1 MGSLFQRIGD
11 YIKRT
16 DIWIWLLC
24 ISSTVISS
32 ILLSS
37 VERAGGKFVTTQIMA
52 AVIGIVAAIVISV
65 IDYEYISRYW
75 AALAGISMILFLSVF
90 LFGITVE
97 GTDDTAWLRLP
108 GGLTFQPSELV
119 KIFFIV
125 TFSTHLH
132 HLNKTDKLKTFPGV
146 LGLLGHTLIPV
157 AIIHFQGDDGSALIF
172 MFMAL
177 IMMFVA
183 GVQARYFITLIT
195 GLAIGIPVVWNFI
208 MNNEHRNRILALAD
222 IDGNAK
228 TDYGWQQFQSK
239 VSIASGELF
248 GYGPT
253 KGYRTGEGLV
263 PEQEND
269 FIFSVAGEEFG
280 FIGCVVILLILLF
293 LIFRAFMNAISAKDD
308 LGKYICYGM
317 FALLASQ
324 TIINIGM
331 VLGLLPVIGI
341 TLPFYSAGGTSSM
354 CIYFGIGL
362 IQSVR
367 LHNKDVDNIKISYT
381 RHERIK
387 I

>member
-1 MGSLFQRIGD
+1 MGFFQRIGD
-11 YIKRT
+11 YIKKT
-16 DIWIWLLC
+16 DIWIWCLC

-32 ILLSS
+32 ILLRS
-37 VERAGGKFVTTQIMA
+37 VERAGGKFVTTQVVA
-52 AVIGIVAAIVISV
+52 AIIGIVAAIIISV
-65 IDYEYISRYW
+65 IDYEYICRYW
-75 AALAGISMILFLSVF
+75 AGLSVISILLFLSVF
-90 LFGITVE
+90 LFGMTVE

-125 TFSTHLH
+125 TFSTHLN
-132 HLNKTDKLKTFPGV
+132 HLNKTDKLKTFLGV
-146 LGLLGHTLIPV
+146 LSLLGHALVPI

-172 MFMAL
+172 LFIAL

-183 GVQARYFITLIT
+183 GVQARYFVTLLT
-195 GLAIGIPVVWNFI
+195 ALAIGIPVVWNFI
-208 MNNEHRNRILALAD
+208 MNNEHRNRILALSD

-228 TDYGWQQFQSK
+228 TEYGWQQFQSK
-239 VSIASGELF
+239 VSIASGEIF
-248 GYGPT
+248 GYGPS
-253 KGYRTGEGLV
+253 KGIRTGDGLV

-269 FIFSVAGEEFG
+269 FIFSVAGEEMG
-280 FIGCVVILLILLF
+280 FIGCSIILLILLF
-293 LIFRAFMNAISAKDD
+293 LIFRAFINATNAKDD

-331 VLGLLPVIGI
+331 VLGLMPVIGI

>member
-16 DIWIWLLC
+16 DIYIWLLC

-52 AVIGIVAAIVISV
+52 AVIGIIAAIVISV

-222 IDGNAK
+222 IWSYKRIPNRRRSC
-228 TDYGWQQFQSK
+228 T
-239 VSIASGELF
+239 
-248 GYGPT
+248 
-253 KGYRTGEGLV
+253 RTGKRLH
-263 PEQEND
+263 
-269 FIFSVAGEEFG
+269 
-280 FIGCVVILLILLF
+280 LLCCRRRVRIY
-293 LIFRAFMNAISAKDD
+293 RMRCD
-308 LGKYICYGM
+308 
-317 FALLASQ
+317 
-324 TIINIGM
+324 
-331 VLGLLPVIGI
+331 
-341 TLPFYSAGGTSSM
+341 PFDPAVSH
-354 CIYFGIGL
+354 
-362 IQSVR
+362 IQSF
-367 LHNKDVDNIKISYT
+367 Y
-381 RHERIK
+381 ERYQRQG
-387 I
+387 